1 MLPPELGMMPKLLWM
16 GGPQSWIMD
25 GEDLP
30 LSTCF
35 FLTKKKAKILPI
47 HPPEMPKSGL
57 YEKPRGAC
65 CFTRKHMGKKKV
77 FRLWME
83 ISAPACWP
91 KPSKSTDHM
100 FPVGICKHAFLLVF
114 NPFVLHLV
122 PASPACHLTSWSG
135 APTKLGC
142 CEPWWF
148 YHQLASTHTQ
158 SINDSHLTQGTCLL
172 GVELRGNTYFH
183 HLAQLRLQAVGLHSS
198 YDAPPQKKKLLTKS
212 HELFEEPID
221 QNHFSYFILLNLHA
235 C

>member
-1 MLPPELGMMPKLLWM
+1 METRPVRSIQQQLVNAIPARIDDVTPWAGYDAKAALNGGSSVLNNGWWRFATINVFFFDKNESQDPPNSSARNAKIRALR
-16 GGPQSWIMD
+16 
-25 GEDLP
+25 
-30 LSTCF
+30 
-35 FLTKKKAKILPI
+35 KAKR
-47 HPPEMPKSGL
+47 GL
-57 YEKPRGAC
+57 LFHQETHGK
-65 CFTRKHMGKKKV
+65 KKKV

-198 YDAPPQKKKLLTKS
+198 YDAPPQKK
-212 HELFEEPID
+212 
-221 QNHFSYFILLNLHA
+221 NY
-235 C
+235 